1 MSGILHHQ
9 WLPPLS
15 VLLAYLLLIAASPIR
30 HSFLDGFRVIRRYP
44 RLWGIPAGLG
54 LCYALFHT
62 GLILFFYCVL
72 PLEQRP
78 AFGWQFTWSLPAPA
92 SHLGEARSLGDWLGA
107 LFAQLR
113 WQPCSEAVLDGLE
126 SLAGLFNAVTT
137 FPLSA
142 IAAFLLLVNWRGHRA
157 TLRAALRK
165 RFGHWGLPVHGAL
178 LLCALSAFAAP
189 VLYGPSLIYLNHSLP
204 WMLVVRW
211 AALIDWLS
219 SLFAYLFG
227 VGVQIYLIL
236 IAYTWLR
243 GLNWT
248 PQHLMDLAIRRFS
261 FVVKWAA
268 VVMGVSSV
276 FIDLPRIFALL
287 FRFDDSEFFGRV
299 LGYTDC
305 VARPLLA
312 VFLIFFSTMQITLT
326 FHSESLR
333 EALGHHWNIVVRFW
347 GQLCWYMLVA
357 GIHLFGLAFFN
368 RWLLQGLGGDMTSAG
383 MLWGFVRP
391 LVSALL
397 AAWLL
402 AAWVS
407 LYKRCETGRVMKQ
420 DLFPF

>member
-1 MSGILHHQ
+1 
-9 WLPPLS
+9 
-15 VLLAYLLLIAASPIR
+15 
-30 HSFLDGFRVIRRYP
+30 
-44 RLWGIPAGLG
+44 
-54 LCYALFHT
+54 
-62 GLILFFYCVL
+62 
-72 PLEQRP
+72 
-78 AFGWQFTWSLPAPA
+78 
-92 SHLGEARSLGDWLGA
+92 
-107 LFAQLR
+107 
-113 WQPCSEAVLDGLE
+113 
-126 SLAGLFNAVTT
+126 
-137 FPLSA
+137 
-142 IAAFLLLVNWRGHRA
+142 VN
-157 TLRAALRK
+157 
-165 RFGHWGLPVHGAL
+165 
-178 LLCALSAFAAP
+178 
-189 VLYGPSLIYLNHSLP
+189 
-204 WMLVVRW
+204 
-211 AALIDWLS
+211 
-219 SLFAYLFG
+219 
-227 VGVQIYLIL
+227 
-236 IAYTWLR
+236 
-243 GLNWT
+243 
-248 PQHLMDLAIRRFS
+248 
-261 FVVKWAA
+261 WAA